1 MEESSIEDKRQAN
14 TTLNPYSSSTASV
27 KADTI
32 QPVNYNTG
40 VAGVDALTQQS
51 NQIMQNSL
59 NAQNQ
64 AIQTGVSTNINEL
77 QRQKDLQTQEAQKQN
92 KALYQQYQKQV
103 NPYGATQ
110 EALAGQGLA
119 HSGIAETTKTNI
131 YNTYQRS
138 LAENLGNLR
147 NVQAQYDSQ
156 MAQVRADGDIAMAQ
170 NLSNMYLQQLE
181 QIRNAYSM
189 AQAQKEFEWQQAVS
203 DRDYNYK
210 KERDAVSD
218 QRYQQEFEY
227 QKERDRIADEQ
238 WQKQFN
244 LSASRSSGGGSSSR
258 RSYSRGSGNLV
269 NQGYPTTTTP
279 ANPLSNVAKT
289 ALNVGKTALN
299 LGANT
304 YALTK
309 NPGLASVGSL
319 LGTAYKYLKK

>member
-1 MEESSIEDKRQAN
+1 MEESAIEDKRQSN

-27 KADTI
+27 KADTL

-64 AIQTGVSTNINEL
+64 ALQKGVETNINEL

-92 KALYQQYQKQV
+92 KAFYTQYQKQV

-138 LAENLGNLR
+138 LTENLSNLR
-147 NVQAQYDSQ
+147 NVQANYDAKMSEI
-156 MAQVRADGDIAMAQ
+156 RANGDIAMAQ

-181 QIRNAYSM
+181 QIRNAYSL
-189 AQAQKEFEWQQAVS
+189 AQAQKQFEWQQSVT

-210 KERDAVSD
+210 VSRDAIAD

-244 LSASRSSGGGSSSR
+244 LSASSRSGSSGGSSRRSSGRSGGSSS
-258 RSYSRGSGNLV
+258 GSSNLV
-269 NQGYPTTTTP
+269 ATNGDWDWNKLLQAGVQTGVATGSTLKKAGT
-279 ANPLSNVAKT
+279 NVA
-289 ALNVGKTALN
+289 
-299 LGANT
+299 NT
-304 YALTK
+304 IK
-309 NPGLASVGSL
+309 GLF
-319 LGTAYKYLKK
+319 K

>member
-1 MEESSIEDKRQAN
+1 M
-14 TTLNPYSSSTASV
+14 
-27 KADTI
+27 
-32 QPVNYNTG
+32 
-40 VAGVDALTQQS
+40 
-51 NQIMQNSL
+51 
-59 NAQNQ
+59 
-64 AIQTGVSTNINEL
+64 NI
-77 QRQKDLQTQEAQKQN
+77 
-92 KALYQQYQKQV
+92 
-103 NPYGATQ
+103 
-110 EALAGQGLA
+110 
-119 HSGIAETTKTNI
+119 
-131 YNTYQRS
+131 
-138 LAENLGNLR
+138 
-147 NVQAQYDSQ
+147 
-156 MAQVRADGDIAMAQ
+156 Q
-170 NLSNMYLQQLE
+170 NL
-181 QIRNAYSM
+181 M